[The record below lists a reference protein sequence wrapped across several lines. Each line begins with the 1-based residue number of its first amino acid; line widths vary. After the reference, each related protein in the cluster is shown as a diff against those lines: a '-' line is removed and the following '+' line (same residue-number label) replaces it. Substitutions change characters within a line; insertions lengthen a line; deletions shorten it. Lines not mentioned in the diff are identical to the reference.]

1 MTICYSKVLQSP
13 SSLDLLASQK
23 KERRINMLETEV
35 AINKNEV
42 NSRIQLSLNFSYIE
56 LESNV

>member
-23 KERRINMLETEV
+23 KERRINKLETEV

-42 NSRIQLSLNFSYIE
+42 NSTIQLSLNFSYIE

>member
-1 MTICYSKVLQSP
+1 
-13 SSLDLLASQK
+13 
-23 KERRINMLETEV
+23 MLETEV

>member
-42 NSRIQLSLNFSYIE
+42 NSTIQLSLNFSYIE